1 MTIGQLR
8 LGQLRLGRRRRD
20 RLVRR
25 QSTLRPGRMGIPGPG
40 VLELGLGLVE
50 QAGALP
56 AAAVARTRQV
66 SIIAVASGVV
76 RFPAMSQGLLPG
88 QQILI
93 GRRDIARAIQVD
105 RGL

>member
-1 MTIGQLR
+1 VTGLCGGNPPYAR
-8 LGQLRLGRRRRD
+8 AGWASPGLACSNSVSGWWSRRAAS
-20 RLVRR
+20 L
-25 QSTLRPGRMGIPGPG
+25 
-40 VLELGLGLVE
+40 
-50 QAGALP
+50 ALP